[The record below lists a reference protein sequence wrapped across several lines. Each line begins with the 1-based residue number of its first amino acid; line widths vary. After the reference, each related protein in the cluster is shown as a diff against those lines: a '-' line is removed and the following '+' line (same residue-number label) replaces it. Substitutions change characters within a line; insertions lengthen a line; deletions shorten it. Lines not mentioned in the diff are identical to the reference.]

1 MTENLESTDSSNYN
15 TELWY
20 KNPRVLLENMDQFFP
35 GKKLN
40 RIEKINSLARFAIY
54 YYILVLLFNDDMKW
68 GSISIVILLISIF
81 LGISE
86 NFTLGDINKDINV
99 RKCQKPT
106 KNNPFMNYTVGDLI
120 QNSNRSPACKVD
132 DVNKEIRKE
141 FRSRLF
147 SDPYDMWGKNISD
160 RSFYTMPNTAIVNDS
175 IGLGMACLGNSGDC
189 KTFGQN
195 CLKVNDIM
203 YHTARLQHSR

>member
-1 MTENLESTDSSNYN
+1 MIG

-20 KNPRVLLENMDQFFP
+20 KNPKVLLENMDQFFP
-35 GKKLN
+35 SGNLN

-54 YYILVLLFNDDMKW
+54 YYILVLLFNDDKKW
-68 GSISIVILLISIF
+68 GSISIIILLISLF
-81 LGISE
+81 LGTSE
-86 NFTLGDINKDINV
+86 NFTLGNVNADINV
-99 RKCQKPT
+99 EKCQKPT

-120 QNSNRSPACKVD
+120 QNSDRSPACKVD

-141 FRSRLF
+141 FRSHLY

-160 RSFYTMPNTAIVNDS
+160 RSFYTMPCTSIVNDQ

-189 KTFGQN
+189 KTFRQN